1 MAMAAR
7 MPMIATTII
16 SSMRVKPRWFPRVR
30 CRLDQKRSIRSSLNV
45 RRSISNCCQGLRLNG
60 GASLHGGRENERRG
74 ARLRESDGDRR
85 SCAGFDRNGRSV
97 AGSADRRR
105 DGLRCVVDKDEPID
119 DLVAVG
125 LIVVVDPYV
134 GGRTEV
140 EIGQASLGRREKHQS
155 AQQDREMDPLAATA
169 T

>member
-16 SSMRVKPRWFPRVR
+16 SSMRVKPRWLRMFRW
-30 CRLDQKRSIRSSLNV
+30 RLFQKRSIRSSLNV
-45 RRSISNCCQGLRLNG
+45 RSSIGIAAKGLRLNG
-60 GASLHGGRENERRG
+60 GATLHVGRENERRG
-74 ARLRESDGDRR
+74 ARLRESDRRER
-85 SCAGFDRNGRSV
+85 SCAGCDRNEGGV
-97 AGSADRRR
+97 AGIADPRR
-105 DGLRCVVDKDEPID
+105 DGFHRVVDKDEPVD

-125 LIVVVDPYV
+125 LLVVLDPYV
-134 GGRTEV
+134 GGRIEV

-155 AQQDREMDPLAATA
+155 AQQDREMDPLPATA

>member
-16 SSMRVKPRWFPRVR
+16 SSIRVKPRWFPRVR
-30 CRLDQKRSIRSSLNV
+30 WRLDQKRSIRSSVNI
-45 RRSISNCCQGLRLNG
+45 RRSISNCCQGLRLSG
-60 GASLHGGRENERRG
+60 EASLHGGRENERRG
-74 ARLRESDGDRR
+74 ARLRESDGNER
-85 SCAGFDRNGRSV
+85 SCAGFDRNEG
-97 AGSADRRR
+97 GETGIADWRR
-105 DGLRCVVDKDEPID
+105 DGLRRVVDKDEPID

-125 LIVVVDPYV
+125 FIVVLDPYV
-134 GGRTEV
+134 GGRIEV

-155 AQQDREMDPLAATA
+155 AQQDREMDPLPATA